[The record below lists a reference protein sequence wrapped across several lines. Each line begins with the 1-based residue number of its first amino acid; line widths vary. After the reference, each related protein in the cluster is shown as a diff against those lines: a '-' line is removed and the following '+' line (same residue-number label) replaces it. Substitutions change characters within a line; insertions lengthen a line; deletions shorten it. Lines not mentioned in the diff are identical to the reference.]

1 MTFEH
6 QDPHDAALAARIQ
19 ELKPPGCTCD
29 IATNFEGFTDK
40 PTVYR
45 EDNLRCP
52 IHYPLTSATLNH
64 R

>member
-6 QDPHDAALAARIQ
+6 QQPNDHDLAARIQ
-19 ELKPPGCTCD
+19 ELKPPGCTCN

-40 PTVYR
+40 PAVYR
-45 EDNLRCP
+45 DDNLRCP
-52 IHYPLTSATLNH
+52 THYPLTSAALNN